1 MAKRGYPAKP
11 SWSGPRSAPEAG
23 SDADPDD
30 PAVLWGRRVG
40 RALAIMALVLFGLYL
55 VTHLLR

>member
-1 MAKRGYPAKP
+1 MAKGGYPAKQ
-11 SWSGPRSAPEAG
+11 SWSGPRSASESG
-23 SDADPDD
+23 SDADSGD

-40 RALAIMALVLFGLYL
+40 RGLAITALVLFGLYL